1 MSQVPYPSTPGVDID
16 KLTRTGPDYQAQVFK
31 VLLSILLFIAVYVL
45 MLAASVLFCIVCGIC
60 LVSVLQFLQGF
71 LALFLV
77 LGVALMCGMLCYFLV
92 KFLFQVRTN
101 DMKGKVQVF
110 ATEHPQ
116 LFAFID
122 KLCEETG
129 APKPKKVI
137 ISPNVNAAVYYNS
150 SFLSLF
156 LPVNK

>member
-1 MSQVPYPSTPGVDID
+1 
-16 KLTRTGPDYQAQVFK
+16 
-31 VLLSILLFIAVYVL
+31 
-45 MLAASVLFCIVCGIC
+45 
-60 LVSVLQFLQGF
+60 
-71 LALFLV
+71 FLV

-129 APKPKKVI
+129 APKTKKVI

-156 LPVNK
+156 LPVNKNLEIGAALLNCINLTEFKAVLAHEFGHFSQSSTILGSYIYRFNHVVHNLLFENEGWSKTVDNLSSWNGVLRI